1 MRLSNE
7 STLLT
12 GTLRGLTAL
21 WFRLSEACGRLGPIR
36 VGPTR
41 KMADPWQECMDYA
54 VALARQ
60 AGEVRAGPRGRA
72 VVAVGARPD
81 QTRAQ
86 LRPCRWTRE
95 TE

>member
-60 AGEVRAGPRGRA
+60 AGEVRAGTSGPRRGGRGRP
-72 VVAVGARPD
+72 ARSNACAAASVSLD
-81 QTRAQ
+81 T
-86 LRPCRWTRE
+86 
-95 TE
+95 